1 MKTTLFAF
9 ALCLVT
15 IYTCAQENFES
26 KEGKWGVRLN
36 GKIIVPPTYDFI
48 NDYSDGLAQVQ
59 KNGKMGFIDKTG
71 KIVIPII
78 CNNTFEFTEG
88 YVPEGI

>member
-1 MKTTLFAF
+1 MKTTLIAF

-15 IYTCAQENFES
+15 IVTDAQENFQN

-59 KNGKMGFIDKTG
+59 KKGKWGFMDKTG
-71 KIVIPII
+71 KIVIPLK
-78 CNNTFEFTEG
+78 
-88 YVPEGI
+88 